1 VTPFTGPTSNDAAD
15 LAAQLATVR
24 RVLVTGLSAAPADVI
39 VAACDLAEA
48 LGAAIDAGDNEMARP
63 VGPTIARVGEVTA
76 DREELR
82 DRADLVLFWFCDPPA
97 ADATFI
103 ERYVAPP
110 LVSARQRRTVAVGP
124 HALPDTHV
132 QVCLARGTVVDAAR
146 VLWHLLVHGREAA
159 IEEEPL
165 AVPLAPVARAVE
177 QASCVAV
184 VTDHAADPLG
194 LEPWSVV
201 HLVRTI
207 AHRKPAFE
215 IPLDGPA
222 SNRTSAVL
230 TWRYG
235 AAGAIA
241 KADRSGGQFLPGEA
255 SAVRLIE
262 RGEVDCV
269 VVVGRVGPAVE
280 RALAA
285 ASGHVSRIRLD
296 DADPGCVK
304 ARLESILASIR
315 VAIAG
320 GGMRP

>member
-1 VTPFTGPTSNDAAD
+1 MTPITGPTSDDAAD
-15 LAAQLATVR
+15 LAAQLGTAR

-48 LGAAIDAGDNEMARP
+48 VGAAIDAGDGEMARP

-97 ADATFI
+97 ADATFV
-103 ERYVAPP
+103 ERFVAPP

-124 HALPDTHV
+124 HALPDAHA
-132 QVCLARGTVVDAAR
+132 QVRLARETAVDAAR
-146 VLWHLLVHGREAA
+146 VLWHLLVHGREAPV
-159 IEEEPL
+159 EEEPF
-165 AVPLAPVARAVE
+165 AASLAPVARAVE
-177 QASCVAV
+177 QAFCVAV

-215 IPLDGPA
+215 IPLGGPA
-222 SNRTSAVL
+222 SNRTAAVL

-241 KADRSGGQFLPGEA
+241 KADRSGGRFLPGEA
-255 SAVRLIE
+255 AAARLIE

-269 VVVGRVGPAVE
+269 VAVGRLAPAVA

-285 ASGHVSRIRLD
+285 ASGHVSGILID
-296 DADPGCVK
+296 DTDPARVK
-304 ARLESILASIR
+304 ARLESILSSIR
-315 VAIAG
+315 VATAG
-320 GGMRP
+320 GETGP